1 MSAAGFRRWA
11 TQLFSGK
18 DNRTPD
24 MARHA
29 WAVANIAI
37 IGTAIASLCRGQPV
51 SLTELATALSIANA
65 SAAAAAKIKE
75 STEPD
80 AGSGQ
85 P

>member
-1 MSAAGFRRWA
+1 MSAAGLRRWA
-11 TQLFSGK
+11 THLFSGK
-18 DNRTPD
+18 DNRTAD

-29 WAVANIAI
+29 WALANLAI
-37 IGTAIASLCRGQPV
+37 IGTAIASLCRGLPV

-65 SAAAAAKIKE
+65 SAAAAVKIKE

-80 AGSGQ
+80 GRDGQ